1 MLRVLWHCFLIVI
14 TGGLWGLYL
23 IVKFLIKN

>member
-1 MLRVLWHCFLIVI
+1 MFKALVHTALVVF

-23 IVKFLIKN
+23 VIRYITK